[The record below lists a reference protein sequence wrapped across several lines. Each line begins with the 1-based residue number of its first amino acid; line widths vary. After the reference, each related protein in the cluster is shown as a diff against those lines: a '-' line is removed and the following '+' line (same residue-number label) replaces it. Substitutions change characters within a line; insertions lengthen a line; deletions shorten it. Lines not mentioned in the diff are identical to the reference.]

1 MAGRLESKRAVITG
15 GASGVGAAAAR
26 LFAAEGARVVIVDRQ
41 AEPGRAVADEIKRSG
56 REAHFYHVDVS
67 SADEVR
73 DGFGAIRSELGGVD
87 VLFNHAGIFIVR
99 KLIDMSDS
107 DWDGVMAV
115 NVKSMF
121 LTCREVLPGMME
133 QRGGVILNTSSVSGL
148 TANALEIAYCVSK
161 GAILQLTRGI
171 CAEYRSYGIR
181 CNAICPGFIRT
192 PHGLR
197 EMAELAEHGEEVTD
211 DALAA
216 SQVRIAE
223 PEDIAAAALAL
234 VSDDTRFV
242 NGAHVLVDNGWVAV
256 T

>member
-1 MAGRLESKRAVITG
+1 MPGRLESKRVVITG
-15 GASGVGAAAAR
+15 GASGVGAASAR
-26 LFAAEGARVVIVDRQ
+26 LFAAEGARIAIIDRQ
-41 AEPGRAVADEIKRSG
+41 ADLGQAVADELRDATH
-56 REAHFYHVDVS
+56 EAYFHHVDVS
-67 SADEVR
+67 SAAEVEA
-73 DGFGAIRSELGGVD
+73 GFDAIRRQLGGID
-87 VLFNHAGIFIVR
+87 VLFNHAGTFIVR
-99 KLIDMSDS
+99 KLIDMSEA
-107 DWDGVMAV
+107 DWDGIMAV

-121 LTCREVLPGMME
+121 LTCREVLPGMI
-133 QRGGVILNTSSVSGL
+133 QQGGGVILNTSSVSGL
-148 TANALEIAYCVSK
+148 TANALEIAYCTSK
-161 GAILQLTRGI
+161 GAVLQLTRGI

-197 EMAELAEHGEEVTD
+197 EMAELAKHGQEVTD

-242 NGAHVLVDNGWVAV
+242 NGEYIMVDNGWVAL